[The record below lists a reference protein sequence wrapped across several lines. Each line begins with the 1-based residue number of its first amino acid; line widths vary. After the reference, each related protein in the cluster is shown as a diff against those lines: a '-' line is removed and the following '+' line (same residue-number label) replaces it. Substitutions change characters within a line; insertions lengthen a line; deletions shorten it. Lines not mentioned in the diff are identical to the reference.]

1 MIITVED
8 FNQYRKKL
16 NKKLKILPQILALE
30 MIII

>member
-16 NKKLKILPQILALE
+16 KKKLKILPQTLALE
-30 MIII
+30 II